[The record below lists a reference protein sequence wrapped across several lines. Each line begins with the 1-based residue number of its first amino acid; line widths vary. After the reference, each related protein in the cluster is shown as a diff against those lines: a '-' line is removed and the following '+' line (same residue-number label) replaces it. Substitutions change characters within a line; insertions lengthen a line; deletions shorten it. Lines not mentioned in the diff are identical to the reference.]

1 MFIEKIKVENSDMKN
16 ALNATRVQ
24 LNELRKLVEEME
36 VNLIQNE
43 LKRQK
48 KAITNLTALVRVNNI
63 ALTKQLV
70 IAVSI
75 NVVGGF

>member
-1 MFIEKIKVENSDMKN
+1 MKN

-24 LNELRKLVEEME
+24 LNKLRKLVEEME

-48 KAITNLTALVRVNNI
+48 KAIANLTALVRVNNI